1 MTTMTVE
8 SHGKGHDQ
16 HGHDHD
22 EPHVLPVSFYL
33 AVWGALVVL
42 TAITVVVAHFDFGSW
57 NTVIAM
63 VVATIKA
70 SLVAMFFMHLR
81 WDNKLNLI
89 ILLGSLMLVAI
100 FFYPTLTDLT
110 SRGLMD
116 SLRDQIITYVGP
128 QPPAG
133 GGGGHH

>member
-8 SHGKGHDQ
+8 THGKGHDH
-16 HGHDHD
+16 HGDHD
-22 EPHVLPVSFYL
+22 EPHVLPISFYL

-42 TAITVVVAHFDFGSW
+42 TAITVFVAHFDFGSM

-63 VVATIKA
+63 LVATIKA

-81 WDNKLNLI
+81 WDNKLNLV
-89 ILLGSLMLVAI
+89 ILLGSMMLVAI

-116 SLRDQIITYVGP
+116 SLRNQIINYPGS
-128 QPPAG
+128 PPPPI
-133 GGGGHH
+133 GGH